1 MCRQLFRN
9 MEECLRR
16 WMPVK
21 VKELDGFGY
30 MQYTRTRTHIYVYGT
45 IMLQSTGLFYGLFG
59 LKVTEEE

>member
-1 MCRQLFRN
+1 